1 MSPQGVHGD
10 GDDDVDIVAVI
21 RRHAELLAYIE
32 RCRKHTMSSE
42 EQQKFWSDQRY
53 YLGRHKPRKPRPKDR

>member
-42 EQQKFWSDQRY
+42 
-53 YLGRHKPRKPRPKDR
+53 